1 MIFSFPNPASHR
13 SSRELSSTLAP
24 VAPAQSRRPSAG
36 PSRLSYSLA
45 KPASCDKLSSCSS
58 SSEYI
63 FDESDLVVNDLLK
76 DLTTWEKPDQPE
88 FGRSTVTDRRST
100 AAGSHSSTK
109 VFRSA
114 EYISAAKHLARH
126 EFKGLSR
133 STITAALAGSN
144 YSYLDARRTLAG
156 LSQKSWWLA
165 ISSRLWRRSTMSLKA
180 EDHTLVIWKLSERG
194 TVIPCL
200 RSTGNGELDRELY
213 IELIVPLK
221 ERARAAQVEKD
232 HVLAIAMS
240 KEEAEEPELTW
251 TYECACCFSTA
262 AFEEFTTCS
271 AEGHMICF
279 RCVQQS
285 ITEATFGQ
293 GWHQSID
300 KESGALRC
308 PAVDGD
314 ACKGCI
320 LSDHMHRAMLEKKG
334 AEILPK
340 LDQRLAEYSL
350 QASRLSLVRCPFCS
364 YAEVDDLIHK
374 AQLRVRVDCFFGL
387 ISLSLILGLY
397 FRMIPFLIQIMVV
410 SFLICL
416 LPGLHQ
422 TFRDYVVPQL
432 QLALVR
438 FRRRRRGLKF
448 TCKSPECGR
457 ASCLL
462 CSKEWV
468 DIHECS
474 ESSLVALRTQV
485 EQAMSMAIKRVCPRC
500 NTSFVKAAGCNKMTC
515 PCGYKMC
522 YVCRRDISSTDSYR
536 HFCDHFQPDG
546 NARPCTQC
554 KRCNLWVSENTEE
567 VLRAAREEAERKWHE
582 AEKRELSGAEKVF
595 LETGQATG
603 KRPGGGLLNDRLPT
617 VPEICDMLVEN
628 IFV

>member
-1 MIFSFPNPASHR
+1 
-13 SSRELSSTLAP
+13 
-24 VAPAQSRRPSAG
+24 
-36 PSRLSYSLA
+36 
-45 KPASCDKLSSCSS
+45 
-58 SSEYI
+58 
-63 FDESDLVVNDLLK
+63 
-76 DLTTWEKPDQPE
+76 
-88 FGRSTVTDRRST
+88 
-100 AAGSHSSTK
+100 
-109 VFRSA
+109 
-114 EYISAAKHLARH
+114 
-126 EFKGLSR
+126 
-133 STITAALAGSN
+133 
-144 YSYLDARRTLAG
+144 
-156 LSQKSWWLA
+156 
-165 ISSRLWRRSTMSLKA
+165 
-180 EDHTLVIWKLSERG
+180 VIWKSLERG
-194 TVIPCL
+194 TIIPCL
-200 RSTGNGELDRELY
+200 RFTGNGELDRELY
-213 IELIVPLK
+213 IELIAPLK

-232 HVLAIAMS
+232 HALAIAMS

-262 AFEEFTTCS
+262 AFEEYTTCN

-279 RCVQQS
+279 RCVHQS

-293 GWHQSID
+293 NWHRSID
-300 KESGALRC
+300 KESGTLRC

-314 ACKGCI
+314 GCKGYI
-320 LSDHMHRAMLEKKG
+320 SSDHMHRAMFEKKG

-374 AQLRVRVDCFFGL
+374 AQLRIRVDCFFGL

-416 LPGLHQ
+416 LPRLRQ

-438 FRRRRRGLKF
+438 FRRRRRGLNF
-448 TCKSPECGR
+448 TCQSPDCGR
-457 ASCLL
+457 VSCLL

-474 ESSLVALRTQV
+474 ESSLVVLRTQV

-500 NTSFVKAAGCNKMTC
+500 NTSFVKAAGCNKMTY

-522 YVCRRDISSTDSYR
+522 YVCRRDTSGTDGYR

-567 VLRAAREEAERKWHE
+567 VLRAAREEVERKWHE
-582 AEKRELSGAEKVF
+582 AEKRELSGAEK
-595 LETGQATG
+595 G
-603 KRPGGGLLNDRLPT
+603 PGGGLLNGRFPT
-617 VPEICDMLVEN
+617 VPEICDMLVEK